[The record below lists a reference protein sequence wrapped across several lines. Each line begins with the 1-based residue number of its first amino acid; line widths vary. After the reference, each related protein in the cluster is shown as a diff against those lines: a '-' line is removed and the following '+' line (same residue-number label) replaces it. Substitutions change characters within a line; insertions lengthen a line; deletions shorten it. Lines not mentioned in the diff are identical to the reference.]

1 MGRLILR
8 SSVESAA
15 FVPLQHLSMEPYTVG
30 QAVSALDQFY
40 SSLGAGYGAE
50 VVTAVHRPAKTK
62 SLRLSIEAGTTGF
75 PGDGS
80 PAGNGFF
87 GANIYPPASQGSN
100 YFGGQGDWFHLGMW
114 MYVPSAFSAVS
125 NIQDG
130 AVKFLLN
137 TFALT
142 GGTSGKDDVHICET
156 GFAFLNEFDPNSGT
170 NNSYPSER
178 AGTELGFPRD
188 QWFWLERADFL
199 HSDGDQAITRVW
211 INDVLQLERDARVLK
226 WRTTD
231 DQYHTTTRGTVGC
244 PTLPTSTANVE
255 YVYLFSYWNGGPAT
269 DQELWIDDVCT
280 AVSQTDMTT
289 DALGNPMMGSGAVP

>member
-1 MGRLILR
+1 MAILVHR
-8 SSVESAA
+8 SVAA
-15 FVPLQHLSMEPYTVG
+15 AGSFTPLQHLSMDGYTTG
-30 QAVSALDQFY
+30 QPVTATDQFY
-40 SSLGAGYGAE
+40 SSLGNGYGAS
-50 VVTAVHRPAKTK
+50 VVTDVHRPGKTK

-80 PAGNGFF
+80 PAENGFF
-87 GANIYPPASQGSN
+87 GANIYPPASQGASF
-100 YFGGQGDWFHLGMW
+100 FGGQGDWFHLGMW
-114 MYVPSAFSAVS
+114 MYVPSSFSAVT

-130 AVKFLLN
+130 ALKFLLN
-137 TFALT
+137 TFAAT

-170 NNSYPSER
+170 NNSYPSQR

-188 QWFWLERADFL
+188 QWFWLERADYL
-199 HSDGDQAITRVW
+199 HSDGDLAITRVW
-211 INDVLQLERDARVLK
+211 VDDVLQLERAGRVLK

-255 YVYLFSYWNGGPAT
+255 YVYLFSYHNGGAPAN
-269 DQELWIDDVCT
+269 QELWLDDVCT
-280 AVSQTDMTT
+280 AVSQSGMTT
-289 DALGNPMMGSGAVP
+289 DSLGNPMMGSGAVP